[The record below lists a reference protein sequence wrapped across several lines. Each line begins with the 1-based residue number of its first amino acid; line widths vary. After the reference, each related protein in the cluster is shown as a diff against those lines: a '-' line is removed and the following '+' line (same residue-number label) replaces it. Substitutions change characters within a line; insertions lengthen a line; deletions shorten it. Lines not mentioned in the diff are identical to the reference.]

1 MSKATLVDVVREHTE
16 CTVNAA
22 KETVDAI
29 FDTIAKTL
37 KKEGSMALVGFG
49 TFKTGKRTARTGR
62 NPQTGA
68 EIKVKASKAPKFSAA
83 AGLKAIVNGEAPA
96 PKLAKAK

>member
-1 MSKATLVDVVREHTE
+1 MIKAEL
-16 CTVNAA
+16 
-22 KETVDAI
+22 I
-29 FDTIAKTL
+29 
-37 KKEGSMALVGFG
+37 ALVGAQAG
-49 TFKTGKRTARTGR
+49 TSNADTKRVLDGFRDVIQAKVRNGEDVAYPGLGKFSRAQRKARIGR

-83 AGLKAIVNGEAPA
+83 AGLKAIVNGTAPA

>member
-1 MSKATLVDVVREHTE
+1 MSKATLVDVVREQTD

-22 KETVDAI
+22 KEAVDAL
-29 FDTIAKTL
+29 FETISKTL

-49 TFKTGKRTARTGR
+49 TFKVSKRAARMGR

-68 EIKVKASKAPKFSAA
+68 PIKISASKTVRFKASKQ
-83 AGLKAIVNGEAPA
+83 LKES
-96 PKLAKAK
+96 L

>member
-22 KETVDAI
+22 KEAVDSML
-29 FDTIAKTL
+29 TIIGKTL
-37 KKEGSMALVGFG
+37 KKEGSMAIVGFG
-49 TFKTGKRTARTGR
+49 TFKVSKRAARMGR

-68 EIKVKASKAPKFSAA
+68 PIKIGASRTVRFKASKQ
-83 AGLKAIVNGEAPA
+83 LKETI
-96 PKLAKAK
+96 

>member
-1 MSKATLVDVVREHTE
+1 MSKATLVDVVRENTE

-22 KETVDAI
+22 KEAVDAI
-29 FDTIAKTL
+29 FETIAKTL

-49 TFKTGKRTARTGR
+49 TFKVSKRAARTGR

-68 EIKVKASKAPKFSAA
+68 TIKIAASKTVRFKASKQLKG
-83 AGLKAIVNGEAPA
+83 GL
-96 PKLAKAK
+96 

>member
-16 CTVNAA
+16 CTVNSA
-22 KETVDAI
+22 KEAVDAI
-29 FDTIAKTL
+29 FETIAKTL

-49 TFKTGKRTARTGR
+49 TFKVSKRAARQGR

-68 EIKVKASKAPKFSAA
+68 TIKIAASKTVRFKASKQLKG
-83 AGLKAIVNGEAPA
+83 GL
-96 PKLAKAK
+96 

>member
-1 MSKATLVDVVREHTE
+1 MSKATLVDIVREQTE

-22 KETVDAI
+22 KEAVDAMFEAI
-29 FDTIAKTL
+29 SKTL

-49 TFKTGKRTARTGR
+49 TFKVSKRAARMGR

-68 EIKVKASKAPKFSAA
+68 PIKISASKTVRFKASKQ
-83 AGLKAIVNGEAPA
+83 LKES
-96 PKLAKAK
+96 L

>member
-22 KETVDAI
+22 KEAVDAI
-29 FDTIAKTL
+29 FETIAKSL
-37 KKEGSMALVGFG
+37 KKEGDMAIVGFG
-49 TFKTGKRTARTGR
+49 TFKVGKRAARMGR

-68 EIKVKASKAPKFSAA
+68 AIKIAASKTVRFKASKQ
-83 AGLKAIVNGEAPA
+83 LKET
-96 PKLAKAK
+96 L